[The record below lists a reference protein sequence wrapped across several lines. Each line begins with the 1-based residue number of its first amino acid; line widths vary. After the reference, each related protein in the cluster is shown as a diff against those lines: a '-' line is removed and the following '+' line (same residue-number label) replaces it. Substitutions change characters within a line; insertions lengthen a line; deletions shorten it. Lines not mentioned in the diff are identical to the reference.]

1 MPIDSGTGPVLI
13 AAPHPDDET
22 LGAGGF
28 LLRARAAGRP
38 IHWMIV
44 TAMRDADGWP
54 ADKIARRAAEID
66 AVAAAY
72 GFAGV
77 HQLGF
82 PAARLDAVPLAD
94 LVAAIAPAVRAVA
107 PEILLLPHRGDAHS
121 DHAAV
126 HDACAACAK
135 WFRYPSV
142 RWTLAYETLSETD
155 AAVRREEAFR
165 ADLFAD
171 VSAHAEEKLR
181 IAALFGDEI
190 QPFPFP
196 RSLEA
201 IRAQMTL
208 RGAACGALAAEA
220 FMLLRA
226 RV

>member
-1 MPIDSGTGPVLI
+1 MPIESGTGPVLV

-22 LGAGGF
+22 LGAGGL

-38 IHWMIV
+38 IHWVIV
-44 TAMRDADGWP
+44 TAMRPEDGWP
-54 ADKIARRAAEID
+54 ADKIARREAEIA

-77 HQLGF
+77 HRLGF
-82 PAARLDAVPLAD
+82 PAARLDAVALGD
-94 LVAAIAPAVRAVA
+94 LVSALGATVRAVA
-107 PEILLLPHRGDAHS
+107 PEVLLLPHRGDAHS

-126 HDACAACAK
+126 HDAGAACAK

-142 RWTLAYETLSETD
+142 RWTLVYETLSETD

-181 IAALFGDEI
+181 IAELFGDEI

-196 RSLEA
+196 RSVEA
-201 IRAQMTL
+201 LRAQMGL
-208 RGAACGALAAEA
+208 RGAACGARAAEA
-220 FMLLRA
+220 FMLLRGI
-226 RV
+226 V